1 MDWPELKALMARL
14 EAEEALGRKCKCY
27 KCTLEAMPLHPD
39 MAKIINMLKLK
50 KKQKG
55 PKRQTDADLHEEH
68 GQ

>member
-1 MDWPELKALMARL
+1 MNWPELKALLARI
-14 EAEEALGRKCKCY
+14 EEEEALGRKCKCY
-27 KCTLEAMPLHPD
+27 KCFIEAIPLHPN
-39 MAKIINMLKLK
+39 MAEIINTVKLK